1 MQKPVLGRY
10 ATTAEGE
17 IIIDVAASRV
27 QDLYNDFDRNAP
39 YVKRDLDQDFSDY
52 LLDCAREIGRRD
64 FVIRITLGQM
74 PSEEVIARVRQSIHN
89 YFCYLGEMKKKKIK
103 RANTTSLILLAV
115 GLSVFSVVMLIDKMT
130 EASPGF
136 LANLLI
142 EGLTVA
148 AWVSLWEALATF
160 LIRRS
165 PFRKTMELV
174 DRLANAPVSFASYEA
189 DEDTSPKQAP
199 RVA

>member
-10 ATTAEGE
+10 SITAEGE

-39 YVKRDLDQDFSDY
+39 YVRRDLDQDFSDY
-52 LLDCAREIGRRD
+52 LLDCAKEIGRKS

-74 PSEEVIARVRQSIHN
+74 PSDEVIARVKQSIHN

-103 RANTTSLILLAV
+103 RANTTSLILLTV
-115 GLSVFSVVMLIDKMT
+115 GLSVFSVVMLINKIT
-130 EASPGF
+130 GARPVF

-165 PFRKTMELV
+165 PLRRTIDLV
-174 DRLANAPVSFASYEA
+174 DRLADAPVFFTTYEA
-189 DEDTSPKQAP
+189 SEKETQKEAHPP
-199 RVA
+199 E

>member
-1 MQKPVLGRY
+1 MQRPVLGRY
-10 ATTAEGE
+10 STTAEGE

-52 LLDCAREIGRRD
+52 LLDCAREIGRRP
-64 FVIRITLGQM
+64 FFIRITLGQM
-74 PSEEVIARVRQSIHN
+74 PSDEVIARVKQSIHN
-89 YFCYLGEMKKKKIK
+89 YFCYLGEIRKKRIK

-115 GLSVFSVVMLIDKMT
+115 GMCVFSIVVFINQITDT
-130 EASPGF
+130 RPGF
-136 LANLLI
+136 LANLLT

-165 PFRKTMELV
+165 PSRRTMDLV
-174 DRLANAPVSFASYEA
+174 DRLANAPVLFATYENR
-189 DEDTSPKQAP
+189 EKNTKKEVLPE
-199 RVA
+199 